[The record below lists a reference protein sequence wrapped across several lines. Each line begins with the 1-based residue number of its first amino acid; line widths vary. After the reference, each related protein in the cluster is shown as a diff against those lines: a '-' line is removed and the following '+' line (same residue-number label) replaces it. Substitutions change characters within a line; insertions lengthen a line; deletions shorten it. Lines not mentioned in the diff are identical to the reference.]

1 VEAAL
6 KILLV
11 AGARPNF
18 PKIAP
23 IAAELR
29 RHPND
34 FEALVVHTG
43 QHYDYQLSE
52 IFFEELELGP
62 PDYFLD
68 ARKDGSGPQMADIL
82 FKFDALLGETR
93 PDLVVVVGD
102 VSSTVICS
110 LAASTRG
117 IAVAHVEAGLRS
129 GDRRMPEEINRIA
142 TDGISDALFTFSA
155 NADANLAA
163 ENVPASCV
171 HRIGNVMID
180 TLHRFRDK
188 ARACDVLER
197 HDLSPQQYVLVT
209 MHRRSNL
216 DDENVLAGLVD
227 ALARI
232 AEETDVLFP
241 VHPHTRKRLE
251 ETGLNARLAA
261 PPRMRLVEPVGYVDM
276 LRLQQDARLALT
288 DSAGIQEETTVLGV
302 PCLTMRLN
310 TERPETIT
318 EGTNQ
323 LVGVD
328 PDHIVAE
335 TQRVLRDGVPAGRI
349 PELWD
354 GHSAERLV
362 AVLRDGILLR

>member
-1 VEAAL
+1 M

-110 LAASTRG
+110 LAASTR
-117 IAVAHVEAGLRS
+117 
-129 GDRRMPEEINRIA
+129 
-142 TDGISDALFTFSA
+142 
-155 NADANLAA
+155 
-163 ENVPASCV
+163 
-171 HRIGNVMID
+171 
-180 TLHRFRDK
+180 
-188 ARACDVLER
+188 
-197 HDLSPQQYVLVT
+197 
-209 MHRRSNL
+209 
-216 DDENVLAGLVD
+216 
-227 ALARI
+227 
-232 AEETDVLFP
+232 
-241 VHPHTRKRLE
+241 
-251 ETGLNARLAA
+251 
-261 PPRMRLVEPVGYVDM
+261 
-276 LRLQQDARLALT
+276 
-288 DSAGIQEETTVLGV
+288 
-302 PCLTMRLN
+302 
-310 TERPETIT
+310 
-318 EGTNQ
+318 
-323 LVGVD
+323 
-328 PDHIVAE
+328 
-335 TQRVLRDGVPAGRI
+335 
-349 PELWD
+349 
-354 GHSAERLV
+354 
-362 AVLRDGILLR
+362 